1 MAMESKTAEQYY
13 AEAAEVKKLMV
24 SLDLSDP
31 TPEKINPQIELV
43 NRNYNKVTEKLMDA
57 RFDLAVSKSLRGASK
72 VQLSLATSRA
82 LLSPEIKEL
91 KSADIRK
98 EASNAKTEQAQ
109 EQSAAADNELYI
121 SEAYFESVKFVYDN
135 LSEAQQLLKE
145 ELKMLNNS
153 LWSEMRKA

>member
-1 MAMESKTAEQYY
+1 MESKTAEQYY

-82 LLSPEIKEL
+82 FLSPEIKEL

-153 LWSEMRKA
+153 LWSEIRKA

>member
-1 MAMESKTAEQYY
+1 MESKTAEQYY

-153 LWSEMRKA
+153 LWSEMRKG